1 MDVNA
6 AVSIIVAGAAL
17 PFLAAIFTNPKMTGN
32 RKRLIVGAL
41 SLVLGTLL
49 AIANGMIT
57 EVPERW
63 TYIAKMC
70 LIYVA
75 GIVTLSQGVY
85 KLFLPVVKEVEGEA
99 PRRLHADDV

>member
-6 AVSIIVAGAAL
+6 AVSIIVAGAGL
-17 PFLAAIFTNPKMTGN
+17 PFLAAIFTDPKMTGSK
-32 RKRLIVGAL
+32 KRLIVGAL

-49 AIANGMIT
+49 AIANGMVT
-57 EVPERW
+57 EVPESW
-63 TYIAKMC
+63 SYIAKMC

-85 KLFLPVVKEVEGEA
+85 KLFQPLVKEVEGDT
-99 PRRLHADDV
+99 PRRLHNDDL